1 MQTLN
6 KSGTAQGHLQA
17 ASRTP
22 LSESDDV
29 DLEGPVVKATTS
41 HDSAAT
47 GMNRHHRGSVQ
58 ATGPA
63 HLQQESVQAA
73 TLAHLPKHDLAQAAG
88 NAQTPASNQI
98 PMGNKKAK
106 RCTNCANWHRG
117 KCNTPVCA
125 HCGLGHGLKQACYQA
140 KERFKQAGL
149 LADNTREA
157 SPANSSTMSD
167 IRQTLL
173 DLGVSGLSQMIMNL
187 DANGAAAMGEL
198 FNNMGRAKRKAEDD
212 ESTETQQMAKKAKKA
227 EPSSSSQKP
236 NKPIAKGR
244 SQGGGS
250 RDTSAFSR
258 R

>member
-1 MQTLN
+1 
-6 KSGTAQGHLQA
+6 
-17 ASRTP
+17 
-22 LSESDDV
+22 
-29 DLEGPVVKATTS
+29 
-41 HDSAAT
+41 
-47 GMNRHHRGSVQ
+47 
-58 ATGPA
+58 
-63 HLQQESVQAA
+63 
-73 TLAHLPKHDLAQAAG
+73 
-88 NAQTPASNQI
+88 
-98 PMGNKKAK
+98 
-106 RCTNCANWHRG
+106 
-117 KCNTPVCA
+117 
-125 HCGLGHGLKQACYQA
+125 
-140 KERFKQAGL
+140 
-149 LADNTREA
+149 
-157 SPANSSTMSD
+157 MSD

-212 ESTETQQMAKKAKKA
+212 ESTETQQTAKKAKKA